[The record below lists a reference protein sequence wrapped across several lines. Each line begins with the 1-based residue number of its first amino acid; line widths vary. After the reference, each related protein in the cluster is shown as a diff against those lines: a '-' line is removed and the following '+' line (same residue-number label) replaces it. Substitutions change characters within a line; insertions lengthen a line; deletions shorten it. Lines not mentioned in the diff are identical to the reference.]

1 MRLKPLDTSSLL
13 FYKRPM
19 NNHGTPLSSTLL
31 RDTDA
36 ADRFWYWSG
45 RSGRRYI
52 HSVYALATCP
62 PLPGAV
68 YIAVRRNSGVPVAVA
83 LGRFPAILDQPG
95 IERLRRRLSALG
107 ASELHV
113 HLLSRSESEAEAAR
127 SDLAA
132 AIDPQWRDLSI
143 VSLAA

>member
-1 MRLKPLDTSSLL
+1 
-13 FYKRPM
+13 M
-19 NNHGTPLSSTLL
+19 NIHGTPLSSTLL
-31 RDTDA
+31 RDTES

-52 HSVYALATCP
+52 HSVYALASFP

-68 YIAVRRNSGVPVAVA
+68 YIASRRQGGVPVAVA
-83 LGRFPAILDQPG
+83 LGRFPAILDRTG
-95 IERLRRRLSALG
+95 IERLRSRLNALG
-107 ASELHV
+107 ACELHV
-113 HLLSRSESEAEAAR
+113 HLLARSESESEAVR

>member
-1 MRLKPLDTSSLL
+1 
-13 FYKRPM
+13 M
-19 NNHGTPLSSTLL
+19 NIHGTPLSSTLL
-31 RDTDA
+31 RDTES

-52 HSVYALATCP
+52 HSVYALASFP

-68 YIAVRRNSGVPVAVA
+68 YIAARRNGGQPVAVA
-83 LGRFPAILDQPG
+83 LGRFPAILDRAG
-95 IERLRRRLSALG
+95 IDHLRRRLSALG

-113 HLLSRSESEAEAAR
+113 HHLARSESETEAVR
-127 SDLAA
+127 GDLAA
-132 AIDPQWRDLSI
+132 AIDPQLRDLSI

>member
-1 MRLKPLDTSSLL
+1 
-13 FYKRPM
+13 M
-19 NNHGTPLSSTLL
+19 NIHGAPLSSTLL
-31 RDTDA
+31 RDTES

-52 HSVYALATCP
+52 HSVYPLASFP

-68 YIAVRRNSGVPVAVA
+68 YIASCRHGGVPAAVA
-83 LGRFPAILDQPG
+83 LGRFPAILDQAG

-113 HLLSRSESEAEAAR
+113 HLLARNENEAESVR

>member
-1 MRLKPLDTSSLL
+1 
-13 FYKRPM
+13 M
-19 NNHGTPLSSTLL
+19 NIHGTPLSSTLL
-31 RDTDA
+31 RDTES

-52 HSVYALATCP
+52 HSVYSLAGFP

-68 YIAVRRNSGVPVAVA
+68 YIAARRNGGVPVAVA
-83 LGRFPAILDQPG
+83 LGRFPAILDQAG

-107 ASELHV
+107 ACELHV
-113 HLLSRSESEAEAAR
+113 HLLARSENEAESVR
-127 SDLAA
+127 TDLAA
-132 AIDPQWRDLSI
+132 AIDPQLRDLTI

>member
-1 MRLKPLDTSSLL
+1 
-13 FYKRPM
+13 M
-19 NNHGTPLSSTLL
+19 NIHGTPLSSTLL
-31 RDTDA
+31 RDTES

-52 HSVYALATCP
+52 HSVYALGTCP

-68 YIAVRRNSGVPVAVA
+68 YIAARRHGGVPVAVA
-83 LGRFPAILDQPG
+83 LGRFPAILDHAG
-95 IERLRRRLSALG
+95 IDRLRRRLSALG

-113 HLLSRSESEAEAAR
+113 HLLARSENEAESVR
-127 SDLAA
+127 IDLAA
-132 AIDPQWRDLSI
+132 AIDPQLRDLSI

>member
-1 MRLKPLDTSSLL
+1 MRLKPLDTSNDA

-19 NNHGTPLSSTLL
+19 NIYGAPLSSTLL
-31 RDTDA
+31 RDTET

-52 HSVYALATCP
+52 HSVYALINCP

-68 YIAVRRNSGVPVAVA
+68 YIAARRNGGVPVAVA
-83 LGRFPAILDQPG
+83 LGRFPAILDRPG

-113 HLLSRSESEAEAAR
+113 HLLARSESEAETVRA
-127 SDLAA
+127 DLAA
-132 AIDPQWRDLSI
+132 AIDPQLRDLSI

>member
-1 MRLKPLDTSSLL
+1 
-13 FYKRPM
+13 M
-19 NNHGTPLSSTLL
+19 NIHGTPLSSALL
-31 RDTDA
+31 RDTES

-68 YIAVRRNSGVPVAVA
+68 YIAVRRNSGVPVPVAVA
-83 LGRFPAILDQPG
+83 LGRFPAILDRVG
-95 IERLRRRLSALG
+95 IDRLRRRLSALG

-113 HLLSRSESEAEAAR
+113 HLLSRSENEAEAVR
-127 SDLAA
+127 NDLAA
-132 AIDPQWRDLSI
+132 AIDPQLLDLSI

>member
-1 MRLKPLDTSSLL
+1 
-13 FYKRPM
+13 M
-19 NNHGTPLSSTLL
+19 NIHGTPLSSTLL
-31 RDTDA
+31 RDTES

-68 YIAVRRNSGVPVAVA
+68 YIAVRRNSGVPVPVAVA
-83 LGRFPAILDQPG
+83 LGRFPAILDRVG
-95 IERLRRRLSALG
+95 IDRLRRRLSALG

-113 HLLSRSESEAEAAR
+113 HLLSRSESEAEAVR
-127 SDLAA
+127 NDLAA
-132 AIDPQWRDLSI
+132 AIDPQLRDLSI

>member
-1 MRLKPLDTSSLL
+1 
-13 FYKRPM
+13 M
-19 NNHGTPLSSTLL
+19 NIHGTPLFPTLL
-31 RDTDA
+31 RDA
-36 ADRFWYWSG
+36 ESADRFCYWSG

-52 HSVYALATCP
+52 HSVYSLASFP

-68 YIAVRRNSGVPVAVA
+68 YIAARRNGGVPVVLA
-83 LGRFPAILDQPG
+83 LGRFPAILDRAG
-95 IERLRRRLSALG
+95 IDRLRHRLGVLG
-107 ASELHV
+107 ATELHV
-113 HLLSRSESEAEAAR
+113 HLLARCESEAESVR